1 MFENVGQMLE
11 QLSEDKDIS
20 IDLLKD
26 VVSHTMLQA
35 LKKKYGGETNF
46 HVEYDAK
53 NNPSVYKGVQVV
65 ETITNPNNQILLHEA
80 KAIDTNITLGEE
92 VWLILDTVEEF
103 ARIESTIA
111 KTEFIRKLA
120 ELEKNI
126 IYEEFKKRENQ
137 LVNGY
142 FQRQY
147 KDTIYVNLGRAEGI
161 LSKRDQ
167 SPRES
172 YEQGD
177 KIRAYIYAVKNEYS
191 GNPSIFLTRTK
202 NDFIKKLFELEIPE
216 IADGIVEIKAI
227 ERQPG
232 FKTKVAVSSNKPEVD
247 PQGACV
253 GPKGARIQSIIK
265 EIEGEKIDII
275 KWSKDIREFIAKSVA
290 PAKPTRII
298 ITNLDNRAAMVIVP
312 DDQLSLALGK
322 AGYNI
327 KIASHL
333 TGYHLD
339 VKTETDI
346 KENPDLIKDYVQ
358 VGQIFFDEEQQE
370 GGSTDTTS
378 TTEEAQNDTPLQSN
392 LYSLEG
398 IEESIIETL
407 INSGIDSIETLFEL
421 DKSTVAEKTS
431 LDKDTIK
438 KIFEVLNET
447 VEVVDDDENYD
458 SMQEDVVEEVTEI
471 QYECPNCGATIVEG
485 MNKCE
490 SCGIEISFE

>member
-1 MFENVGQMLE
+1 MFENVGLMLE

-46 HVEYDAK
+46 HIEYDEK

-65 ETITNPNNQILLHEA
+65 ENVTNTNNEILLSEA
-80 KAIDTNITLGEE
+80 KSIDENITLGEE

-103 ARIESTIA
+103 ARIESTLA
-111 KTEFIRKLA
+111 KAEFIRKLA

-126 IYEEFKKRENQ
+126 IYEEFKRRENQ

-142 FQRQY
+142 FQRKY
-147 KDTIYVNLGRAEGI
+147 NDTIYVNLGRGEGI

-172 YEQGD
+172 YAQGD
-177 KIRAYIYAVKNEYS
+177 KIRAYIYAVKNEHS

-232 FKTKVAVSSNKPEVD
+232 FKTKVAVSSNKAEVD

-290 PAKPTRII
+290 PAKPSRVI
-298 ITNLDNRAAMVIVP
+298 ITNLDNRTAMVIVP
-312 DDQLSLALGK
+312 DEQLSLALGK

-346 KENPDLIKDYVQ
+346 KENPDLIKDY
-358 VGQIFFDEEQQE
+358 GQIFFDEQE
-370 GGSTDTTS
+370 NESTDIVAS
-378 TTEEAQNDTPLQSN
+378 SEETQEETPLQSN
-392 LYSLEG
+392 LYSLDGLEQ
-398 IEESIIETL
+398 EIIETL
-407 INSGIDSIETLFEL
+407 INAGIDSIETLFEM
-421 DKSTVAEKTS
+421 DKNVVAEKTS
-431 LDKDTIK
+431 LDKDK
-438 KIFEVLNET
+438 VSKIFEILNET
-447 VEVVDDDENYD
+447 VEIVEDDENYD